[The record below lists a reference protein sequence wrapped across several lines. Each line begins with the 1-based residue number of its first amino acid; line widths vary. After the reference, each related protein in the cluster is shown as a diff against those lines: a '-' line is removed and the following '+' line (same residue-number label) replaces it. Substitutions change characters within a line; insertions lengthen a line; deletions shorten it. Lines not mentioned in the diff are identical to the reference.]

1 MPCRSGSAASKIF
14 RARSA
19 STREAPSKTPRS
31 GEGMLR
37 YALTRI
43 AVALGLI
50 WAVATLVFLVIHV
63 VPGDP
68 AELLLAQGGVAP
80 DPAAVAELHEKL
92 GLDRPIQ
99 AQYLSYVVGLL
110 KGDLG
115 SSLLD

>member
-1 MPCRSGSAASKIF
+1 
-14 RARSA
+14 
-19 STREAPSKTPRS
+19 
-31 GEGMLR
+31 MLT

-99 AQYLSYVVGLL
+99 AKYLSYVVGLL
-110 KGDLG
+110 KGGLG
-115 SSLLD
+115 SSLLDDHSVAEQIALRLPRSLHLIFASGLM